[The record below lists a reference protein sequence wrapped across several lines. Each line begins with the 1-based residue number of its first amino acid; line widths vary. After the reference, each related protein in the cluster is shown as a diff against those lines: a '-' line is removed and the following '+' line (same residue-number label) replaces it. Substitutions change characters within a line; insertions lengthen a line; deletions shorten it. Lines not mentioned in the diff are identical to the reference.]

1 MYTQEDVRKLF
12 KQRGEIEMELRVR
25 QAQYYGREAE
35 TPPEILARISALQR
49 ELMTI
54 EGLFAA
60 LSENEAFVIRH
71 HLIEELDWPQTMT
84 LFTQKWGMEAEK
96 SLRSMKALQEKG
108 LRKIARL
115 LNTRI
120 GSICLSEEN
129 KLFWKFHL
137 AQCIYFS
144 SRTIDCEGGKVIAS
158 SNRTPQ

>member
-1 MYTQEDVRKLF
+1 MNGVALPKHYVKRNKRKNIWSLIVIERTTEA
-12 KQRGEIEMELRVR
+12 KQRGEIERELRVR

-54 EGLFAA
+54 DGLFAA

-120 GSICLSEEN
+120 GSNCLSEEN
-129 KLFWKFHL
+129 QLF
-137 AQCIYFS
+137 
-144 SRTIDCEGGKVIAS
+144 
-158 SNRTPQ
+158 

>member
-12 KQRGEIEMELRVR
+12 KQRDEIEMELRVR

-60 LSENEAFVIRH
+60 LSENGAFVIRH

-84 LFTQKWGMEAEK
+84 LFA
-96 SLRSMKALQEKG
+96 
-108 LRKIARL
+108 
-115 LNTRI
+115 
-120 GSICLSEEN
+120 
-129 KLFWKFHL
+129 
-137 AQCIYFS
+137 
-144 SRTIDCEGGKVIAS
+144 
-158 SNRTPQ
+158 